1 MKLVFVVL
9 AFAILFGP
17 VLAGREAITEV
28 ALEECSTCQIVSQA
42 IIDFLSINGV
52 DKIVQNDLDII
63 CSKIPGTIQGKCYDY
78 ANKIASAIPM
88 ISYWMKKDEYDSYA
102 LCAVFNKCH
111 YKCCQSAQPEQVHIA
126 LTGDSSQ
133 MAITWVA
140 SDTADSTVQYGL
152 SSNALTSTVQ
162 SDFHTFTYGGWQ
174 GWVHDAVLNNLQ
186 PFTTYYYRVGGT
198 VNGWSDIYSFKTY
211 SDNFTDYAE
220 LPQTFL
226 MIGDMGADPE
236 APNTVK
242 ILEEYALSK
251 KASVLLHNGDI
262 SYADGIQKRMD
273 IFMRQMQ
280 TTTANLPYMV
290 TPGNHEVAI
299 TTLFN
304 DSTFEHRFL
313 MPLEA
318 NKNTA
323 LSKRYL
329 SPFRNSR
336 FEHVMGVSSRQAE
349 NLDNIYANFF
359 YSFDHG
365 LFHFIA
371 LDTESVMNVPLL
383 TQKQLDWVKQDL
395 QKAAANRKNRPWI
408 IVYGHRPFYCS
419 NPGEDC
425 GSYAQYLLDKL
436 EDLFM
441 KYNVD
446 VVFSAHKHSYERNLP
461 VYKGQ
466 QVGNSYYYP
475 KTPIY
480 LVNGAGGNRE
490 GTTDFIQN
498 PPSYSAARISQ
509 WGYNACTAFN
519 STVLQCNYMTSSDDR
534 LQDMFFLTKN
544 H

>member
-1 MKLVFVVL
+1 
-9 AFAILFGP
+9 
-17 VLAGREAITEV
+17 
-28 ALEECSTCQIVSQA
+28 
-42 IIDFLSINGV
+42 
-52 DKIVQNDLDII
+52 
-63 CSKIPGTIQGKCYDY
+63 
-78 ANKIASAIPM
+78 
-88 ISYWMKKDEYDSYA
+88 
-102 LCAVFNKCH
+102 
-111 YKCCQSAQPEQVHIA
+111 
-126 LTGDSSQ
+126 
-133 MAITWVA
+133 
-140 SDTADSTVQYGL
+140 
-152 SSNALTSTVQ
+152 
-162 SDFHTFTYGGWQ
+162 
-174 GWVHDAVLNNLQ
+174 
-186 PFTTYYYRVGGT
+186 
-198 VNGWSDIYSFKTY
+198 
-211 SDNFTDYAE
+211 
-220 LPQTFL
+220 
-226 MIGDMGADPE
+226 
-236 APNTVK
+236 
-242 ILEEYALSK
+242 
-251 KASVLLHNGDI
+251 
-262 SYADGIQKRMD
+262 MD

-383 TQKQLDWVKQDL
+383 TQKQLAWVKLDL